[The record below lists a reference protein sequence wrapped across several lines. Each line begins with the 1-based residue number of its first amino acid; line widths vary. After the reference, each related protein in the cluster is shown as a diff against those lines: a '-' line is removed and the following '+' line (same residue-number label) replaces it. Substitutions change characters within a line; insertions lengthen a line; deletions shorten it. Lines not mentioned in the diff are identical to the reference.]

1 MIQNPQ
7 GMKKY
12 LVNIIGLFSF
22 LISINL
28 DVNAQIT
35 SDFTAHNENIVWESV
50 FTDGSPGK
58 VNRGIVDSDGN
69 AIVLFMP
76 ENQSRIHKIKWCIWR
91 PYMVNKYK

>member
-1 MIQNPQ
+1 MD
-7 GMKKY
+7 Y
-12 LVNIIGLFSF
+12 FSF

-28 DVNAQIT
+28 DVNAQIIP
-35 SDFTAHNENIVWESV
+35 DFTAHNENIVWESV

-76 ENQSRIHKIKWCIWR
+76 ENQSRIHKINGVFGDH
-91 PYMVNKYK
+91 YLVNKYK